1 VSDLVGR
8 SVEPGVGAREVT
20 AGDTARPSSTSG
32 GESSSPP
39 APRSGGGWGPHV
51 LRVLLFAAI
60 LGIWQLAD
68 ERWLPDYLISSPTR
82 VAETLWQFGTG
93 VQPGLWTDIKVT
105 GEELVLGYLLG
116 VVGGLA
122 VGLLLGYWRTL
133 AAIFNPLIT
142 AINGIPKIALAP
154 LFLIWFGIGVESKI
168 AIASMTVFF
177 VMFYNSYMGVMNM
190 PMNLVDVLRVM
201 GASRYTIIRKVTLP
215 QIGVPVLSGMKSS
228 VPFAMIG
235 VIVGEFIASQDGIGY
250 LINTAT
256 QNFDSATVFA
266 GIIVLMLMIA
276 VGMAL
281 VGLLERRVLR
291 WQRD

>member
-1 VSDLVGR
+1 MTVDA
-8 SVEPGVGAREVT
+8 GAATAENAGSARTTTT
-20 AGDTARPSSTSG
+20 AGEAP
-32 GESSSPP
+32 SPP
-39 APRSGGGWGPHV
+39 APRTGVGWRTQA
-51 LRVLLFAAI
+51 LRLLVFALI
-60 LGIWQLAD
+60 LGLWQVAD
-68 ERWLPDYLISSPTR
+68 GRWLPDYLISSPSS
-82 VAETLWQFGTG
+82 VARTLWQYLTG
-93 VQPGLWTDIKVT
+93 AQPGLWQDIRVT
-105 GEELVLGYLLG
+105 GEELVLGYALG

-122 VGLLLGYWRTL
+122 VGLLLGYWRAG

-154 LFLIWFGIGVESKI
+154 LFLIWFGIGIQSKV

-190 PMNLVDVLRVM
+190 PSNLVNVLRVM
-201 GASRYTIIRKVTLP
+201 GASRATIIRKVTLP

-235 VIVGEFIASQDGIGY
+235 VIVGEFIASQDGIGF

-256 QNFDSATVFA
+256 QNFNSATVFA
-266 GIIVLMLMIA
+266 GIVVLMLMITI
-276 VGMAL
+276 GMLL
-281 VGLLERRVLR
+281 VGLLERWVLR

>member
-1 VSDLVGR
+1 MSSPVQAVGQQGSAADR
-8 SVEPGVGAREVT
+8 SLG
-20 AGDTARPSSTSG
+20 SG
-32 GESSSPP
+32 GESPSPP
-39 APRSGGGWGPHV
+39 VARSGGGWRSQV

-60 LGIWQLAD
+60 LGMWQLAN

-82 VAETLWQFGTG
+82 VAETLWQYVTG
-93 VQPGLWTDIKVT
+93 AQPGLWTDIRVT
-105 GEELVLGYLLG
+105 GVELVLGYLLG
-116 VVGGLA
+116 VVGGIA
-122 VGLLLGYWRTL
+122 CGLLLGYWRAG
-133 AAIFNPLIT
+133 AAVFNPLIT

-154 LFLIWFGIGVESKI
+154 LFLIWFGIGVQSKI

-177 VMFYNSYMGVMNM
+177 VMFYNSYMGVVSM
-190 PMNLVDVLRVM
+190 PVNLVDVLRVM
-201 GASRYTIIRKVTLP
+201 GANRSTIIRKVTLP
-215 QIGVPVLSGMKSS
+215 QISIPVLSGMKSS

-235 VIVGEFIASQDGIGY
+235 VIVGEFIASQNGVGY

-276 VGMAL
+276 VGMGL
-281 VGLLERRVLR
+281 VGVLERRVLR

>member
-1 VSDLVGR
+1 V
-8 SVEPGVGAREVT
+8 
-20 AGDTARPSSTSG
+20 
-32 GESSSPP
+32 
-39 APRSGGGWGPHV
+39 
-51 LRVLLFAAI
+51 AI
-60 LGIWQLAD
+60 LGLWQLANK
-68 ERWLPDYLISSPTR
+68 RWLPDYLISSPTQ
-82 VAETLWQFGTG
+82 VATTLWQYVTG
-93 VQPGLWTDIKVT
+93 VRPGLWTDIKVT
-105 GEELVLGYLLG
+105 GEELILGYVLG

-122 VGLLLGYWRTL
+122 IGLLLGYWRAG

-154 LFLIWFGIGVESKI
+154 LFLIWFGIGIESKI

-177 VMFYNSYMGVMNM
+177 VMFYNSYMGVTTM
-190 PMNLVDVLRVM
+190 PTNLVNVLRVM

-215 QIGVPVLSGMKSS
+215 QIGVPVLAGMKSS

-235 VIVGEFIASQDGIGY
+235 VIVGEFIASQNGIGF
-250 LINTAT
+250 LINTAS

-266 GIIVLMLMIA
+266 GIVVLMLMIT

-291 WQRD
+291 WQRA